1 MPEDYT
7 KSSYSTMTVSM
18 SFNLELI
25 DPCPE
30 SSMVPFEIE
39 DMERFVNQP
48 ELTRIIV
55 TDVPDTVSLN
65 YDNDGLT
72 FCGPRS
78 YDISL
83 PEGTEDFLDFD
94 QLASTLTL

>member
-1 MPEDYT
+1 M
-7 KSSYSTMTVSM
+7 
-18 SFNLELI
+18 
-25 DPCPE
+25 
-30 SSMVPFEIE
+30 
-39 DMERFVNQP
+39 
-48 ELTRIIV
+48 

-83 PEGTEDFLDFD
+83 PEGTEDFLAFD